1 MSPLAEAVWI
11 SWHALAKDYDGYLR
25 WAYNHWT
32 AEPMKDTRFRTWT
45 SGDCYCIY
53 PQGRTSL
60 RFDKLV
66 EGIQDFEKASILRD
80 EWTAAGDT
88 ARLKALEKA
97 IEAFDYSTIKS
108 DGAIGAIHEAKSLL
122 IIR

>member
-1 MSPLAEAVWI
+1 MSLPVKLQVVD
-11 SWHALAKDYDGYLR
+11 KDYDGYLR

-32 AEPMKDTRFRTWT
+32 
-45 SGDCYCIY
+45 
-53 PQGRTSL
+53 
-60 RFDKLV
+60 V
-66 EGIQDFEKASILRD
+66 
-80 EWTAAGDT
+80 AGDT

-97 IEAFDYSTIKS
+97 IEAFDYSTIES